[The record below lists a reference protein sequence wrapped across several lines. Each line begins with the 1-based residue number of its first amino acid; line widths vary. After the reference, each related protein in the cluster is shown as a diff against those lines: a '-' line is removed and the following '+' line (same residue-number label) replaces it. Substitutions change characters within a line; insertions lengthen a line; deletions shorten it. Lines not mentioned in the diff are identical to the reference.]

1 MILPMTIRPRVME
14 SPMAEPVL
22 ATRVGVTNTRKKD
35 VTPMMRESQLMK
47 PYVFGEGACVSI
59 VVTSFKRECDR
70 FIITYFGKKG
80 SFYREGAEP
89 RWNT

>member
-22 ATRVGVTNTRKKD
+22 AIRFGVTNTRKKD
-35 VTPMMRESQLMK
+35 ITPMMRESQLMK

-59 VVTSFKRECDR
+59 VVTSFIRECDR
-70 FIITYFGKKG
+70 FIITYFGKKNRFIETG
-80 SFYREGAEP
+80 EP
-89 RWNT
+89 RWIN